1 MIVIWNCFA
10 SITYL
15 NTKCVYTY
23 ISSFLLF
30 HTGHSSAD
38 INIGE
43 QAVSHGASLI
53 THLFNAM
60 LPVMLYK
67 LIIIPTYIILIIM
80 FPVMLLGLI
89 IFAYCIVILSPKF
102 DAFSCYYFATPC
114 PLYIIICILLLQ
126 KFNLHVPYNE
136 STWTFVWNT
145 NFNKKLD
152 WQPWQNSEY
161 SVWGIYY
168 RPLGVEIWYFVF
180 NKGPPSP
187 LVIAWNEAPAG
198 VSSNSPPLELAEI
211 NSYNFCR

>member
-10 SITYL
+10 TITYL
-15 NTKCVYTY
+15 NTKCVPIYLYQLINFIVPHRSFICRYQHWRASCESWGLPDNSSLQCNASGNVIQINNNTY
-23 ISSFLLF
+23 LYRFNNNVSC
-30 HTGHSSAD
+30 
-38 INIGE
+38 NVIG
-43 QAVSHGASLI
+43 
-53 THLFNAM
+53 FN
-60 LPVMLYK
+60 
-67 LIIIPTYIILIIM
+67 YI
-80 FPVMLLGLI
+80 
-89 IFAYCIVILSPKF
+89 CIVILSPKF
-102 DAFSCYYFATPC
+102 DAFSCYYFATTC

-180 NKGPPSP
+180 
-187 LVIAWNEAPAG
+187 L
-198 VSSNSPPLELAEI
+198 
-211 NSYNFCR
+211 